1 MENELNKKQTAV
13 QWFIEQLEEKGVAY
27 ENVSFRKIQIS
38 IDVSD
43 YLDLK
48 RQAKE
53 MEKEQIEDAYFIG
66 GRDSQINRYR
76 GMHEYYEQTY
86 GKTFIDLV
94 SDEESKVHEVVR
106 KLKEK
111 KN

>member
-1 MENELNKKQTAV
+1 MEKESNKLSAVNWLINQLHKKQNGD
-13 QWFIEQLEEKGVAY
+13 FSDISY
-27 ENVSFRKIQIS
+27 NQIFE
-38 IDVSD
+38 
-43 YLDLK
+43 
-48 RQAKE
+48 QAKQ

-94 SDEESKVHEVVR
+94 SDEESQVHEMVR

-111 KN
+111 KIK